1 MRASYLAFVA
11 GSAVLAFSCGQQQT
25 PVPVVGASADLSQL
39 AGDWTGD
46 YFGIESGRR
55 GSIVFHLSAGS
66 DTARGDVL
74 MAPMWTGQPPAEQ
87 ASPGGVPATPTTQ
100 MLRIAF
106 VRVAGGE
113 VSGLL
118 APYTD
123 PTCGCTLRTTFVGRL
138 RADTLE
144 GTFTSLHRETG
155 ERQSGRWR
163 VVRDRR

>member
-1 MRASYLAFVA
+1 MNARSVAWTAVGVLLA
-11 GSAVLAFSCGQQQT
+11 LACGRPQT
-25 PVPVVGASADLSQL
+25 PVPVVGVVADVSQL
-39 AGDWTGD
+39 AGDWTGE
-46 YFGIESGRR
+46 YSSVASGRR
-55 GSIVFHLSAGS
+55 GSIVFHLSAGV

-74 MAPMWTGQPPAEQ
+74 MAPMWTGRPPAGEV
-87 ASPGGVPATPTTQ
+87 SPGMPVTPTTQ
-100 MLRIAF
+100 MLRIEF
-106 VRVAGGE
+106 VRIAGGE

-123 PTCGCTLRTTFVGRL
+123 PTCGCTLRTTFIGRL

-144 GTFTSLHRETG
+144 GTYASLHRQTG